1 MKVISREEIRVATL
15 AGAVVLLKAGE
26 EREVADEIGHIALQ
40 MGAEIVGMSTPTP
53 APAPTPEPVEE
64 TMDQD
69 LVKALEE
76 IIANGDPKDFKA
88 DGAPKAAPGA
98 APKAAPGAAPGAAP
112 AAKPA
117 APKKESK

>member
-53 APAPTPEPVEE
+53 APAPAPEPVEE

-88 DGAPKAAPGA
+88 DGAPKAAVINKAVGRTVKSEERTA
-98 APKAAPGAAPGAAP
+98 AWEYVLNA
-112 AAKPA
+112 
-117 APKKESK
+117 

>member
-53 APAPTPEPVEE
+53 APAPAPEPVEE
-64 TMDQD
+64 TMDQG
-69 LVKALEE
+69 LVKVLEE

-88 DGAPKAAPGA
+88 DGAPKAAVINKAVGRTVKPEERTA
-98 APKAAPGAAPGAAP
+98 AWEYVLNA
-112 AAKPA
+112 
-117 APKKESK
+117 

>member
-40 MGAEIVGMSTPTP
+40 MGAEMVGMSTPTP

-88 DGAPKAAPGA
+88 DGAPKAAVINKAVGRTVKPEERTA
-98 APKAAPGAAPGAAP
+98 AWEYVLNA
-112 AAKPA
+112 
-117 APKKESK
+117 

>member
-53 APAPTPEPVEE
+53 APAPAPEPVEE

-88 DGAPKAAPGA
+88 DGAPKAAVINKAVGRTVKPEERTA
-98 APKAAPGAAPGAAP
+98 AWEYVLNA
-112 AAKPA
+112 
-117 APKKESK
+117 

>member
-53 APAPTPEPVEE
+53 APAPTPTPEPVEE

-88 DGAPKAAPGA
+88 DGAPKAAVINKAVGRTVKPEERTA
-98 APKAAPGAAPGAAP
+98 AWEYVLNA
-112 AAKPA
+112 
-117 APKKESK
+117 